1 MTTLSVRKEIQHQMG
16 HGVCGNAMI
25 TEPKMNKIGKEA
37 EKGGVTPGEAL
48 AINDILVKGHEQ
60 TIGGMMTEMC
70 PEHPASYVMYDQG
83 AKKAANA
90 LFVRN
95 DLPYG
100 ENLESMKGRVEATL
114 TELKGNGPVMDKTP
128 NTKGMH
134 EIDLTNHLMAD
145 GPIKSAFVNPRA
157 GTFVVKVSPGFM
169 HGPNAKTQY
178 YGPNL
183 LAADPAMVTAVQT
196 AYDKLDHSL
205 EKVKLTPGDKAK
217 DLPPLLKRYVAM
229 KFDNAEGYGYG
240 APEVGKLKLAD
251 GSSVFVVTGI
261 QSDTVDSVAFFTPRG
276 QPIVM
281 AEDGQGGF
289 GYSSVWPDPREKY

>member
-1 MTTLSVRKEIQHQMG
+1 MAS
-16 HGVCGNAMI
+16 HGCGGAVIN
-25 TEPKMNKIGKEA
+25 EPKMNKIGKEA
-37 EKGGVTPGEAL
+37 EKGGVTPGEAA

-60 TIGGMMTEMC
+60 TVGGMMTEMC
-70 PEHPASYVMYDQG
+70 PEHPASYLMYDQG

-100 ENLESMKGRVEATL
+100 ENLESMKARVQQTISD
-114 TELKGNGPVMDKTP
+114 LKGNGPVMKTAP
-128 NTKGMH
+128 NIKGLH
-134 EIDLTNHLMAD
+134 EINLTPPLIED
-145 GPIKSAFVNPRA
+145 GPLTSAFVNPRA
-157 GTFVVKVSPGFM
+157 GTFVIKVSPGFM
-169 HGPNAKTQY
+169 HGPNAKTVY

-183 LAADPAMVTAVQT
+183 LSADPAMVKAVQQ
-196 AYDKLDHSL
+196 AYDGLDHSL

-217 DLPPLLKRYVAM
+217 DLPPLLKRYVAE
-229 KFDNAEGYGYG
+229 KYDNAKGYGYG
-240 APEVGKLKLAD
+240 DPEVGKLKLAD

-289 GYSSVWPDPREKY
+289 GYSSVWPDPREK